1 MAKKQ
6 TNQKIRIPKDEEVD
20 LVSRNILLYAKELDK
35 MYDAISNNK
44 WQEEKDPKL
53 RQIEQDRQM
62 SMLSQFS
69 KLNDDFM
76 NQVGITEIFLLNES
90 KSGNMRSG
98 TYINGFWQF
107 MNKRKV

>member
-6 TNQKIRIPKDEEVD
+6 IPQKRRIPKDEEVD
-20 LVSRNILLYAKELDK
+20 IISRNILLYASELDK
-35 MYDAISNNK
+35 MYDAISNNR
-44 WQEEKDPKL
+44 WQDEKDAAL
-53 RQIEQDRQM
+53 RKIEQDRQM
-62 SMLSQFS
+62 NMLSQFS

-76 NQVGITEIFLLNES
+76 NQVGIMELFLLNEA

-98 TYINGFWQF
+98 TYINGFWQY

>member
-6 TNQKIRIPKDEEVD
+6 IVQKRRIPKDDEVD
-20 LVSRNILLYAKELDK
+20 IVSRNILLFASELDK
-35 MYDAISNNK
+35 MYDAISNNR
-44 WQEEKDPKL
+44 WQDEKDPKL
-53 RQIEQDRQM
+53 RQVEQDRQM

-76 NQVGITEIFLLNES
+76 NQVGIMEIFLLNEAKNGS
-90 KSGNMRSG
+90 MRSG